1 MRACSPTSKEGRTIR
16 YTDIDYSVEDGLA
29 IVRLNHPEVL
39 NALTF
44 QTYRE
49 LEAVWLEMGR
59 DDSVKAAVLTG
70 AGKGFCSGGS
80 VTGIIED
87 LLARDAK
94 GLYEFTRMTC
104 NVTQNMRRLKKP
116 IIAAVNGTAAGA
128 GTVLALAAD
137 LRVVASTAKFSFLF
151 VKVGLAGADMGAAHL
166 LPRVV
171 GLGRAAELLFYG
183 NAIDAEEAYR
193 IGLAN
198 WVVPTEQTLSFAKEK
213 TRKLIDEGPLYAIGK
228 TKELLINEATM
239 DLETALE
246 TEALAQAYLMQT
258 PEFHEGYRAFMEKRK
273 PNFNK

>member
-1 MRACSPTSKEGRTIR
+1 VRACSPTSKEGRTIR